1 MSQALHAEWTK
12 LRTVAGT
19 GWLALATI
27 AVTGALRATAQEAA
41 R

>member
-1 MSQALHAEWTK
+1 MRQALHAEWTK
-12 LRTVAGT
+12 LCTVAGT

-27 AVTGALRATAQEAA
+27 GVTVALSAAAQEAA

>member
-1 MSQALHAEWTK
+1 MRQALHAERTK

-19 GWLALATI
+19 GWLTPATI
-27 AVTGALRATAQEAA
+27 GVTVALSVAAQEVA

>member
-1 MSQALHAEWTK
+1 MSQPRHAAWTK

-27 AVTGALRATAQEAA
+27 AVTGALHAAAQEAA